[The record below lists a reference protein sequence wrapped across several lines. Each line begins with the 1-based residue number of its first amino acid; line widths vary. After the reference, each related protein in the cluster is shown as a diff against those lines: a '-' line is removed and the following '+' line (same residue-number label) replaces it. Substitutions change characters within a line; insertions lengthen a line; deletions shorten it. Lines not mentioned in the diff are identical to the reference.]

1 MPRKDEKAMPSP
13 PEGKRPRGRPNDA
26 SIGEALLRAAH
37 EVFVEKGY
45 HGMSMDA
52 IAARAG
58 VSKVSLYRRWDS
70 KAAIAA
76 DVFRRMSEE
85 EPPTEAATLDGFV
98 RELVRSAIGSPGALE
113 RGKLVLRT
121 VGEVTE
127 DPELLAAYRD
137 QLFAPGLDQMR
148 EAIERARER
157 GEVAAGIQTD
167 VACALIA
174 GPLLLCYLAFLAKA
188 DIKLEGDISEQ
199 VARLVLEGI
208 RAKGN

>member
-1 MPRKDEKAMPSP
+1 MTMPSP

-26 SIGEALLRAAH
+26 TIDTALLKAAY
-37 EVFVEKGY
+37 EEFVEKGY

-76 DVFRRMSEE
+76 EVFRTMSEE
-85 EPPTEAATLDGFV
+85 EPPIEADSLDGCV
-98 RELVRSAIGSPGALE
+98 RALIRSAIGSPGALE

-127 DPELLAAYRD
+127 DPELLAVYRD
-137 QLFAPGLDQMR
+137 QLFMPGLAQMR
-148 EAIERARER
+148 DAIELFRER
-157 GEVAAGIQTD
+157 GEVAADTPTD
-167 VACALIA
+167 AACALVA
-174 GPLLLCYLAFLAKA
+174 GPLLLCYLAILAKA
-188 DIKLEGDISEQ
+188 DLRLEGDISEQ
-199 VARLVLEGI
+199 VARLVLDGI
-208 RAKGN
+208 RAKAK